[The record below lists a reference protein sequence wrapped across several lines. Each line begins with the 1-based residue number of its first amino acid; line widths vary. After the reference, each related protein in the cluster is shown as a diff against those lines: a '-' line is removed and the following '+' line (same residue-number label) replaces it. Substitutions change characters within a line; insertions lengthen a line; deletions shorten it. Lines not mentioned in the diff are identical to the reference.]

1 MSAYLFNFCGNTNNI
16 DNFHILFLEIPLFHV
31 LNARIT
37 FGNINALDQPV
48 DGITVIDDNG
58 LQSCVV
64 DETCFDPP
72 RGYNRLGK
80 LLWMPYLIHYDE
92 VQNCRA
98 RSCEYIL

>member
-1 MSAYLFNFCGNTNNI
+1 
-16 DNFHILFLEIPLFHV
+16 LFHV

-58 LQSCVV
+58 VQSCVV

-72 RGYNRLGK
+72 QGYNRLGK
-80 LLWMPYLIHYDE
+80 L
-92 VQNCRA
+92 
-98 RSCEYIL
+98 S